1 MSTINKIVM
10 LLGIKSLTLQSN
22 MHIQHQMTTRHI
34 DPMSKGLLFL
44 FLLLLS
50 ATAFT
55 ACSDDETYADQVKR
69 ERSAISAYI
78 ADSGVNVI
86 SESTFRDQNY
96 TTDTAKNQFVLFE
109 SSGLYM
115 QIIRKGSGEPIAS
128 GESARILCRYTE
140 RNLLTDS
147 IQVSN
152 TISPYY
158 YRYVEVMN
166 VTNNS
171 GTFSG
176 SFEQA
181 SSLMYLFYGSTAIPS
196 GWLAALPYLN
206 FARYVTDESQIA
218 KVRLIV
224 PHDLGQSYA
233 SSGVYPCLYDITF
246 ERGR

>member
-1 MSTINKIVM
+1 
-10 LLGIKSLTLQSN
+10 
-22 MHIQHQMTTRHI
+22 MTTKHI
-34 DPMSKGLLFL
+34 DTMSKGLLFL
-44 FLLLLS
+44 CLLLLS
-50 ATAFT
+50 ATVFT

-69 ERSAISAYI
+69 ERSAISAYL
-78 ADSGVNVI
+78 ADSSVNVI
-86 SESTFRDQNY
+86 SEETFRNQNY
-96 TTDTAKNQFVLFE
+96 TTDVSKNQFVLFE

-115 QIIRKGSGEPIAS
+115 QIVRKGTGKPIAS

-147 IQVSN
+147 VQASN
-152 TISPYY
+152 VISPYY

-166 VTNNS
+166 VSNNS

-181 SSLMYLFYGSTAIPS
+181 TSLMYLFYGSTAIPS

-206 FARYVTDESQIA
+206 FDRYVNANSEIA

-224 PHDLGQSYA
+224 PHDIGQSYA
-233 SSGVYPCLYDITF
+233 SSGVYPCLYDITL
-246 ERGR
+246 ERGI

>member
-1 MSTINKIVM
+1 
-10 LLGIKSLTLQSN
+10 
-22 MHIQHQMTTRHI
+22 MTKRHI
-34 DPMSKGLLFL
+34 NSMIKGLSFL

-55 ACSDDETYADQVKR
+55 SCNNEETYADQVKR
-69 ERSAISAYI
+69 ERSAIGAYI
-78 ADSGVNVI
+78 ANSGVNVI
-86 SESTFRDQNY
+86 SEETFRDQGY
-96 TTDTAKNQFVLFE
+96 ATDTAKNQFVLFE
-109 SSGLYM
+109 SNGLYM
-115 QIIRKGSGEPIAS
+115 QIIRKGSGAPIAS

-176 SFEQA
+176 SFESG
-181 SSLMYLFYGSTAIPS
+181 SSLMYHFYRSTAIPS

-206 FARYVTDESQIA
+206 FARYATADSQIA

-224 PHDLGQSYA
+224 PHDLGQSSA
-233 SSGVYPCLYDITF
+233 SSSVYPCLYDITF
-246 ERGR
+246 QRGR

>member
-1 MSTINKIVM
+1 
-10 LLGIKSLTLQSN
+10 
-22 MHIQHQMTTRHI
+22 MTTKHI
-34 DPMSKGLLFL
+34 DTKSKGLLFL
-44 FLLLLS
+44 CLLLLS
-50 ATAFT
+50 ATVFT

-69 ERSAISAYI
+69 ERSAISAYL
-78 ADSGVNVI
+78 ADSSVNVI
-86 SESTFRDQNY
+86 SEETFRNQNY
-96 TTDTAKNQFVLFE
+96 TTDVSKNQFVLFE

-115 QIIRKGSGEPIAS
+115 QIVRKGTGKPIAS

-152 TISPYY
+152 IISPYY

-166 VTNNS
+166 VSNNS
-171 GTFSG
+171 DTFSG

-181 SSLMYLFYGSTAIPS
+181 TSLMYLFYGSTAIPS
-196 GWLAALPYLN
+196 GWLAVLPYLN
-206 FARYVTDESQIA
+206 FDRYVNAESEIA

-224 PHDLGQSYA
+224 PHDIGQSYA

-246 ERGR
+246 ERGI

>member
-1 MSTINKIVM
+1 
-10 LLGIKSLTLQSN
+10 
-22 MHIQHQMTTRHI
+22 
-34 DPMSKGLLFL
+34 MSKGLLFL
-44 FLLLLS
+44 CLLLLS
-50 ATAFT
+50 ATVFT
-55 ACSDDETYADQVKR
+55 ACRDDETYADQVKR
-69 ERSAISAYI
+69 ERSAISAYL
-78 ADSGVNVI
+78 ADSSVNVI
-86 SESTFRDQNY
+86 SEETFRNQNY
-96 TTDTAKNQFVLFE
+96 TTDVSKNQFVLFE

-115 QIIRKGSGEPIAS
+115 QIVRKGTGKPIAS

-152 TISPYY
+152 IISPYY

-166 VTNNS
+166 VSNNS

-181 SSLMYLFYGSTAIPS
+181 TSLMYLFYGSTAIPS
-196 GWLAALPYLN
+196 GWLAVLPYLN
-206 FARYVTDESQIA
+206 FYRYVNAESEIA

-224 PHDLGQSYA
+224 PHDIGQSYA

-246 ERGR
+246 ERGI

>member
-1 MSTINKIVM
+1 
-10 LLGIKSLTLQSN
+10 
-22 MHIQHQMTTRHI
+22 
-34 DPMSKGLLFL
+34 MSKGLLFL
-44 FLLLLS
+44 CLLLLS
-50 ATAFT
+50 ATVFT
-55 ACSDDETYADQVKR
+55 ACRDDETYADQVKR
-69 ERSAISAYI
+69 ERSAISAYL
-78 ADSGVNVI
+78 ADSSVNVI
-86 SESTFRDQNY
+86 SEETFRNQNY
-96 TTDTAKNQFVLFE
+96 TTDVSKNQFVLFE

-115 QIIRKGSGEPIAS
+115 QIVRKGTGKPIAS

-152 TISPYY
+152 IISPYY

-166 VTNNS
+166 VSNNS

-181 SSLMYLFYGSTAIPS
+181 TSLMHLFYGSTAIPS

-206 FARYVTDESQIA
+206 FDRYVNADSEIA

-224 PHDLGQSYA
+224 PHDIGQSYA

-246 ERGR
+246 ERGI

>member
-1 MSTINKIVM
+1 
-10 LLGIKSLTLQSN
+10 
-22 MHIQHQMTTRHI
+22 MTTRHI

-44 FLLLLS
+44 LLLLLS
-50 ATAFT
+50 ATVFT
-55 ACSDDETYADQVKR
+55 ACSDDETYADKVKR

-86 SESTFRDQNY
+86 SEETFRNQNY
-96 TTDTAKNQFVLFE
+96 MTDTTKNQFVLFE

-158 YRYVEVMN
+158 YRYVEPMN

-176 SFEQA
+176 SFEKER
-181 SSLMYLFYGSTAIPS
+181 SLMYLFYGSTAIPS

-206 FARYVTDESQIA
+206 FARFTTDGSQIA

>member
-1 MSTINKIVM
+1 
-10 LLGIKSLTLQSN
+10 
-22 MHIQHQMTTRHI
+22 MTTKHI
-34 DPMSKGLLFL
+34 DTKSKGLLFL
-44 FLLLLS
+44 CLLLLS
-50 ATAFT
+50 ATVFT

-69 ERSAISAYI
+69 ERSAISAYL
-78 ADSGVNVI
+78 ADSSVNVI
-86 SESTFRDQNY
+86 SEETFRNQNY
-96 TTDTAKNQFVLFE
+96 TTDVSKNQFVLFE

-115 QIIRKGSGEPIAS
+115 QIVRKGTGKPIAS

-140 RNLLTDS
+140 RNLLTDT
-147 IQVSN
+147 IQANN

-158 YRYVEVMN
+158 YRYVEAMN

-181 SSLMYLFYGSTAIPS
+181 TSLMYLFYGSTAIPS

-206 FARYVTDESQIA
+206 FDRYVNADSEIA

-224 PHDLGQSYA
+224 PHDIGQSYA

-246 ERGR
+246 ERGI

>member
-1 MSTINKIVM
+1 
-10 LLGIKSLTLQSN
+10 
-22 MHIQHQMTTRHI
+22 MTTKHI
-34 DPMSKGLLFL
+34 DTKSKGLLFL
-44 FLLLLS
+44 CLLLLS
-50 ATAFT
+50 ATVFT

-69 ERSAISAYI
+69 ERSAISAYL
-78 ADSGVNVI
+78 ADSSVNVI
-86 SESTFRDQNY
+86 SEETFRNQNY
-96 TTDTAKNQFVLFE
+96 TTDVSKNQFVLFE

-115 QIIRKGSGEPIAS
+115 QIVRKGTGKPIAS

-147 IQVSN
+147 VQASN
-152 TISPYY
+152 VISPYY

-166 VTNNS
+166 VSNNS

-181 SSLMYLFYGSTAIPS
+181 TSLMHLFYGSTAIPS

-206 FARYVTDESQIA
+206 FDRYVNANSEIA

-224 PHDLGQSYA
+224 PHDIGQSYA
-233 SSGVYPCLYDITF
+233 SSGVYPCLYDITL
-246 ERGR
+246 ERGI

>member
-1 MSTINKIVM
+1 MN
-10 LLGIKSLTLQSN
+10 
-22 MHIQHQMTTRHI
+22 
-34 DPMSKGLLFL
+34 KGLLFL

-55 ACSDDETYADQVKR
+55 ACSNDETYADQVKR

-86 SESTFRDQNY
+86 SEETFRSQNY

-109 SSGLYM
+109 SNGLYM
-115 QIIRKGSGEPIAS
+115 QIVRKGTGKPIAS
-128 GESARILCRYTE
+128 GESVRILCRYTE

-176 SFEQA
+176 SFEQGT
-181 SSLMYLFYGSTAIPS
+181 SLMYAFYSSTAIPS

-206 FARYVTDESQIA
+206 FDRYINDNSEIA

-224 PHDLGQSYA
+224 PHDIGQSYA

-246 ERGR
+246 ERGI

>member
-1 MSTINKIVM
+1 
-10 LLGIKSLTLQSN
+10 
-22 MHIQHQMTTRHI
+22 MTTKHI
-34 DPMSKGLLFL
+34 DTKSKGLLFL
-44 FLLLLS
+44 CLLLLS
-50 ATAFT
+50 ATVFT
-55 ACSDDETYADQVKR
+55 ACRDDETYADQVKR

-78 ADSGVNVI
+78 ASSGVNVI
-86 SESTFRDQNY
+86 SEETFRNQNY
-96 TTDTAKNQFVLFE
+96 TTDVSKNQFVLFE

-115 QIIRKGSGEPIAS
+115 QIVRKGTGKPIAS

-152 TISPYY
+152 IISPYY

-166 VTNNS
+166 VSNNS

-176 SFEQA
+176 SFEKER
-181 SSLMYLFYGSTAIPS
+181 SLMYLFYGSTAIPS

-206 FARYVTDESQIA
+206 FDRYVNANSEIA

-224 PHDLGQSYA
+224 PHDIGQSYA

-246 ERGR
+246 ERGK

>member
-1 MSTINKIVM
+1 
-10 LLGIKSLTLQSN
+10 
-22 MHIQHQMTTRHI
+22 MTTKHI
-34 DPMSKGLLFL
+34 DTMSKGLLFL
-44 FLLLLS
+44 CLLLLS
-50 ATAFT
+50 ATVFT

-69 ERSAISAYI
+69 ERSAISAYL
-78 ADSGVNVI
+78 ADSSVNVI
-86 SESTFRDQNY
+86 SEETFRNQNY
-96 TTDTAKNQFVLFE
+96 TTDVSKNQFVLFE

-115 QIIRKGSGEPIAS
+115 QIVRKGTGKPIAS

-152 TISPYY
+152 VISPYY

-166 VTNNS
+166 VSNNS

-176 SFEQA
+176 SFEKER
-181 SSLMYLFYGSTAIPS
+181 SLMYLFYGSTAIPS

-206 FARYVTDESQIA
+206 FDRYVNANSEIA

-224 PHDLGQSYA
+224 PHDIGQSYA

-246 ERGR
+246 ERGI

>member
-1 MSTINKIVM
+1 
-10 LLGIKSLTLQSN
+10 
-22 MHIQHQMTTRHI
+22 MTTKHI
-34 DPMSKGLLFL
+34 DPKSKGLLFL

-50 ATAFT
+50 ATVFT
-55 ACSDDETYADQVKR
+55 ACRDDETYADQVKR
-69 ERSAISAYI
+69 ERSAINAYV

-86 SESTFRDQNY
+86 SEETFRNQNY
-96 TTDTAKNQFVLFE
+96 TTDVSKNQFVLFE

-115 QIIRKGSGEPIAS
+115 QIVRKGTGAPIAS

-152 TISPYY
+152 TILPYY
-158 YRYVEVMN
+158 YRYVDKME

-171 GTFSG
+171 GTFTG
-176 SFEQA
+176 SFKQET
-181 SSLMYLFYGSTAIPS
+181 SLMYLFYGSTAVPS

-206 FARYVTDESQIA
+206 FDRYVNANSEIA

-224 PHDLGQSYA
+224 PHDIGQSYA
-233 SSGVYPCLYDITF
+233 SQAVYPCLYDITF